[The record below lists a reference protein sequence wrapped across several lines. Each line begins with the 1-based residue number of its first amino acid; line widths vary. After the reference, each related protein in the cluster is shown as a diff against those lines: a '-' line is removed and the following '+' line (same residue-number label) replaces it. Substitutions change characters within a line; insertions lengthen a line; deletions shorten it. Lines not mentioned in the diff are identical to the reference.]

1 MSRTTPPLPCTRFTT
16 TREIKSAREIT
27 NAVDIA
33 EPTAITRKRLR
44 LLLRESS
51 SRSWPDFIYAI
62 YYIFVSKKKAFMAS
76 NAAVA
81 LYLIGSFSTIAY
93 LGNYLY
99 LVPIILGSYIGTYIA
114 VKYFSDIK

>member
-1 MSRTTPPLPCTRFTT
+1 MNLNNGEFHW
-16 TREIKSAREIT
+16 EIAILLFFGF
-27 NAVDIA
+27 IA
-33 EPTAITRKRLR
+33 Y
-44 LLLRESS
+44 
-51 SRSWPDFIYAI
+51 DFIYAI

-99 LVPIILGSYIGTYIA
+99 LVPIVLGSYIGTYIA